1 VARYILAPA
10 AARDLEAIYRYL
22 LDEAS
27 LTVAD
32 RVETEI
38 YRALEDL
45 ARLPSIGYR
54 RADIRRSGFL
64 SHTVFQYVILFR
76 RTPHLRI
83 YRIIHGARDIPR
95 RL

>member
-1 VARYILAPA
+1 MARYILAPA

-22 LDEAS
+22 LEEAS
-27 LTVAD
+27 LVVAD
-32 RVETEI
+32 RVETDI
-38 YRALEDL
+38 YKAFDDL
-45 ARLPSIGYR
+45 ASLPSIGYR
-54 RADIRRSGFL
+54 REDIRRSGFL

-76 RTPHLRI
+76 RNPELRI